1 MKRNSWI
8 VKQMFADAKNNLGW
22 VFKGVLV
29 AGGFVA
35 GIKILTFFN
44 MPKEIVFPVMW
55 IAFIVLMAYKW
66 YSMKYDWSKEDKA
79 YDRASKKY
87 TNKLKELK

>member
-1 MKRNSWI
+1 MVSIRAWPVREI
-8 VKQMFADAKNNLGW
+8 QH
-22 VFKGVLV
+22 
-29 AGGFVA
+29 
-35 GIKILTFFN
+35 FN

-66 YSMKYDWSKEDKA
+66 YSMKYDWSKQDKA